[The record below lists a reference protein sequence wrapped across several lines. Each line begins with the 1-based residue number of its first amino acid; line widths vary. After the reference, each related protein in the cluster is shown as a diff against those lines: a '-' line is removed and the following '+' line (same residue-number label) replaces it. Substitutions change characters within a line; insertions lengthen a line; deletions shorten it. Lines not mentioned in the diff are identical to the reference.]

1 MLPWMMWR
9 RFFLDPVHDWQTAAM
24 VALATA
30 VVAWLAA
37 RAAKSAA
44 TAAMRKLLR
53 DTIATSSPLVRA
65 PLRLIGLTTFG
76 IVFPVLLFPAFEMA
90 GLHPRA
96 GLHLRTLSV
105 WAFGSGLRVLVVI
118 AFAFAIVR
126 AVAVVV
132 KRFEHDVNFGSGLGA
147 LERAKRAR
155 TLGSVLTT
163 ITTAIVL
170 LMAVLMILRELNV
183 DISPA
188 LTGAG
193 IIGVALGFGA
203 QTLVRDFIAGFFLLL
218 ENQVRVGDVVV
229 INGTGGLVEEISL
242 RTIVLRDEEGTV
254 HVFPNGGINTLANR
268 SMQFSH
274 YVINLPLAYGEDTD
288 EAAALLVTVAAA
300 LQEEDAYKPFIL
312 EPLEIIGVD
321 AFEEH
326 AVRLK
331 VRMKTA
337 PLKQWFV
344 GRELRR
350 RILRALSERGID
362 MWTPQRTMAV
372 PDPRAYAQQGGTVS
386 SPPARQT
393 SPSSPRTP
401 GRS

>member
-1 MLPWMMWR
+1 MMWR
-9 RFFLDPVHDWQTAAM
+9 RFFLDPIPGWQVAAL
-24 VALATA
+24 VALTTA
-30 VVAWLAA
+30 LVAWLAA
-37 RAAKSAA
+37 RGAKSVA
-44 TAAMRKLLR
+44 TAVMRKLLR
-53 DTIATSSPLVRA
+53 DAIATSSPLVRA
-65 PLRLIGLTTFG
+65 PLRLIGLAAFF
-76 IVFPVLLFPAFEMA
+76 IVFPLLIFPAFEMA

-105 WAFGSGLRVLVVI
+105 WAFDSGLRVLLVLAV
-118 AFAFAIVR
+118 AFAIVR

-132 KRFEHDVNFGSGLGA
+132 KRFEHDVNFGSGLDA

-163 ITTAIVL
+163 ITTAVVL
-170 LMAVLMILRELNV
+170 LIAALMVLREFNV

-218 ENQVRVGDVVV
+218 ENQVRVGDVVA
-229 INGTGGLVEEISL
+229 INGVGGLVEEISL

-288 EAAALLVTVAAA
+288 AATELLAAIGAA

-321 AFEEH
+321 AFEEN

-350 RILRALSERGID
+350 RILHAFAERGIQ
-362 MWTPQRTMAV
+362 MWSPQRTFAINA
-372 PDPRAYAQQGGTVS
+372 PQK
-386 SPPARQT
+386 
-393 SPSSPRTP
+393 
-401 GRS
+401 